1 MVIAMPMRKNRG
13 RTCCIFPS
21 NLGSTELKYVW
32 GLQVMT
38 KDVGRCDLFFVGGV
52 ENKMYQSGPQQEAND
67 MVQLLRVQGNR
78 RHGAVL

>member
-1 MVIAMPMRKNRG
+1 M
-13 RTCCIFPS
+13 
-21 NLGSTELKYVW
+21 W

-38 KDVGRCDLFFVGGV
+38 EDVGRCDLFFVGEV
-52 ENKMYQSGPQQEAND
+52 ENKMCQSGPQQEADD